1 MILNYQ
7 IHSSHE
13 GMRGGG
19 GSEIVW
25 EMLIS
30 EKNC

>member
-19 GSEIVW
+19 SEIVW